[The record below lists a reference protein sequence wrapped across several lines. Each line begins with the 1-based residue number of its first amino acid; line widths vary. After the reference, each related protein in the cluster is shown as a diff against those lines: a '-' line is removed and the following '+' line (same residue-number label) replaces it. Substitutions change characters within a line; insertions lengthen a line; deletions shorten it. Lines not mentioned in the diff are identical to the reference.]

1 MAKSTARYRAK
12 LAAKWRK
19 QRLRKRGLLKVTK
32 PGGRMKASGRLS
44 RRANRKLSA
53 LK

>member
-19 QRLRKRGLLKVTK
+19 NRLRKRGLLKVVK
-32 PGGRMKASGRLS
+32 AGGRMKPSGRLS
-44 RRANRKLSA
+44 RKANRKLAA